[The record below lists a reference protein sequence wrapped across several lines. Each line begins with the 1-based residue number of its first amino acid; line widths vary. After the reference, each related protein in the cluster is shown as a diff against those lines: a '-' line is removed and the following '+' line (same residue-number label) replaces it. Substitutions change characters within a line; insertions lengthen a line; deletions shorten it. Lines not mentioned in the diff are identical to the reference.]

1 MFGSLAL
8 ATKKS
13 SPRMVTI
20 ACWLSHP
27 NVSKRPIWMQL
38 GKISCQI
45 LNHQTSREFSL
56 VKSFHGECG
65 DSHTKVPFWG
75 NSKKNSSRLLLCK
88 VCLFPSF
95 SVFSS
100 WKAVYYKIIAPKS
113 RWVGLHNCPP
123 PNVFRGISNKLGPV
137 YTPWNWRKVRT
148 SHQFLPKKDSNFHFP
163 HFFRCKVSFRQGM
176 LPVSSLIPW
185 FPCSENFASSV

>member
-1 MFGSLAL
+1 
-8 ATKKS
+8 
-13 SPRMVTI
+13 
-20 ACWLSHP
+20 
-27 NVSKRPIWMQL
+27 MQL

-95 SVFSS
+95 PVFSS
-100 WKAVYYKIIAPKS
+100 QKAVVYYKIILPKF
-113 RWVGLHNCPP
+113 RWVGLQNCPP
-123 PNVFRGISNKLGPV
+123 PNVFRGYLQKIGSRKNPPWKLTVPRHLSAISPAQFWDSQLQGP
-137 YTPWNWRKVRT
+137 P
-148 SHQFLPKKDSNFHFP
+148 
-163 HFFRCKVSFRQGM
+163 FFRCKVRFRQGTLWGINISHLRKRKIIFKMQFLGDM
-176 LPVSSLIPW
+176 LVPW
-185 FPCSENFASSV
+185 RVCFLFHL